1 MMALTESKTFDR
13 EQVRNWVQ
21 DASSLGLDVE
31 DSLPDDLV
39 ATAQAL
45 GLTPAELRLW
55 IFEEAHLWT
64 PAHLTTWARAYGCG
78 QARLFEKG
86 AA

>member
-1 MMALTESKTFDR
+1 MQTETFDR
-13 EQVRNWVQ
+13 EQVRNWLQ
-21 DASSLGLDVE
+21 DASSAGVNVE

-45 GLTPAELRLW
+45 RLKPAELRLW
-55 IFEEAHLWT
+55 IFEEGHVWT

-78 QARLFEKG
+78 QTRK
-86 AA
+86 